1 MGFAYPHAM
10 STEQAA
16 KTPSTP
22 SALNR
27 DTFVARFASVF
38 EHSPWIAQAAWDQG
52 IGPEQ
57 DNPDGLHAA
66 FCAVLAKAD
75 RSAKIALVRAHPDL
89 AGKLAIEGGLTHES
103 RAEQASAGLDRC
115 SPDEFAR
122 FQTLNAAYTERFSFP
137 FVIAVR
143 GLTRAQIL
151 AAFEQRVT
159 NDSEAELATALV
171 QIERIALLRIRDL
184 FGPG

>member
-1 MGFAYPHAM
+1 MD
-10 STEQAA
+10 
-16 KTPSTP
+16 
-22 SALNR
+22 R

-38 EHSPWIAQAAWDQG
+38 EHSPWIAEAAWEQG

-57 DNPDGLHAA
+57 DSAEGLHAA
-66 FCAVLAKAD
+66 LCAVLAKAD

-89 AGKLAIEGGLTHES
+89 AGKLAIAGGLTAES

-122 FQTLNAAYTERFSFP
+122 FQQLNETYTARFGFP

-143 GLTRAQIL
+143 GLDRAQIL
-151 AAFEQRVT
+151 SAFEQRVG
-159 NDSEAELATALV
+159 NDPEQELATALV
-171 QIERIALLRIRDL
+171 QIERIALLRLRDL
-184 FGPG
+184 FAKG